1 MISRWNYLAITT
13 VMLVVFFLFQF
24 TNVALEN
31 WDGYEENSYYQERVH
46 AEERKLIKMHMK
58 STLYFMTYYKI
69 LWGYRNFR
77 KKLQKKRG

>member
-31 WDGYEENSYYQERVH
+31 WDGYEENSYYQDR
-46 AEERKLIKMHMK
+46 EELPGED
-58 STLYFMTYYKI
+58 SAYQAGTGMTGRTVCGDVWYISEPKTV
-69 LWGYRNFR
+69 W
-77 KKLQKKRG
+77 RGMG